1 MKRMPLSTEKECIQN
16 YLAEYIVS
24 KDYKRVFSLI
34 GTDAGMEKLL
44 PYWVELV
51 SAEKQKD
58 VFILQT
64 FLYPQWKLYP
74 TNASYALY
82 VEKPFDFIWLD
93 FFGSAFEGDNW
104 AATIQASRRLK
115 EDGTLCVTSG
125 HRNSLG
131 GVYDY
136 EAKFGLLD
144 LDIKDCKTYINNGMK
159 MSLFTLTANHD

>member
-1 MKRMPLSTEKECIQN
+1 MKRMPNSIEKQCIQES
-16 YLAEYIVS
+16 LAELVTY

-44 PYWVELV
+44 PPYVELV
-51 SAEKQKD
+51 SAEKQKG
-58 VFILQT
+58 VFTMQC

-74 TNASYALY
+74 TKASYALY

-104 AATIQASRRLK
+104 ASVIQASRK
-115 EDGTLCVTSG
+115 INDGGTLCVTSG

-136 EAKFGLLD
+136 RAKFNLLKLNIED
-144 LDIKDCKTYINNGMK
+144 AKTYINNGMK
-159 MSLFTLTANHD
+159 MSLFTLTN